1 MQPLAEIGQYCRAKD
16 IFFVVDMVATYG
28 GVALSV
34 DDWCVDLA
42 IAGTQKCLSV
52 PSGLSLVT
60 YNERVEAVLNARY
73 QKELGLSKT
82 DRNKRHIM
90 SNYLDLSQ
98 LQRYWNTER
107 INHHTEATRGSMRF
121 MKDYGCC

>member
-1 MQPLAEIGQYCRAKD
+1 MVHGETANGQMQPLAEIGQYCRAKD

-60 YNERVEAVLNARY
+60 
-73 QKELGLSKT
+73 
-82 DRNKRHIM
+82 
-90 SNYLDLSQ
+90 
-98 LQRYWNTER
+98 QRASR
-107 INHHTEATRGSMRF
+107 SRP
-121 MKDYGCC
+121 